1 MNSPADVRKTRERA
15 PQFLRRVALRPIALV
30 CCTMALLASSL
41 GCCGPRP
48 KAGLKR
54 LPVDVASPKTQK
66 STLERC
72 LCCVGGMPGD
82 APPPPLPPPRKM
94 SMPKH
99 PIGGASAF
107 QGIWQ
112 NTQTHNLE
120 PYLQHWEVGW
130 ARRQAALAWKVRMRW
145 EFSHDGVLVS
155 HTEVPPPFEEQI
167 EHFPLGN
174 GRAHVRAYDA
184 VGGGGDVD
192 TEGYH
197 YSRNSQWEGD
207 VLVTR
212 AKDVGGK
219 LPDVVTRRWV
229 EAGPQLFQVVTY
241 DGVSFERRFQR
252 VGGVA
257 GALGQGTLS
266 LNDSLDS

>member
-1 MNSPADVRKTRERA
+1 
-15 PQFLRRVALRPIALV
+15 
-30 CCTMALLASSL
+30 
-41 GCCGPRP
+41 
-48 KAGLKR
+48 
-54 LPVDVASPKTQK
+54 
-66 STLERC
+66 
-72 LCCVGGMPGD
+72 MPGD
-82 APPPPLPPPRKM
+82 APPPPLPAPRKM

-257 GALGQGTLS
+257 GALGHGTLS

>member
-1 MNSPADVRKTRERA
+1 MSSTRTSEKTPERA

-54 LPVDVASPKTQK
+54 LPVDIASPRTQK

-82 APPPPLPPPRKM
+82 APPPPLPAPRKM

-184 VGGGGDVD
+184 VGGGGEVD
-192 TEGYH
+192 TEGYQ
-197 YSRNSQWEGD
+197 YSRNSHWEGN

-212 AKDVGGK
+212 AKDADGK

-257 GALGQGTLS
+257 GALGHGTLS